1 MFQYEKADVE
11 QTVKRLFEN
20 DGFFT
25 IGSAYIGHHYVRFD
39 RFGKYCPRVTAVIDH
54 KAEVTMYSKY
64 ETYKVFEY
72 IEKMDRPKHRT
83 QPSYD
88 NVYDVEPI
96 KTKEEAI
103 GNLIGLGIGALA
115 IFAANKLA
123 K

>member
-1 MFQYEKADVE
+1 MFTYEKVDIE
-11 QTVKRLFEN
+11 QKVKRLFEN
-20 DGFFT
+20 DGFT
-25 IGSAYIGHHYVRFD
+25 IASAYVNGHYIRFD

-54 KAEVTMYSKY
+54 KAEVLMYSKY

-72 IEKMDRPKHRT
+72 IEKMDRPHRT
-83 QPSYD
+83 QPSYN

>member
-1 MFQYEKADVE
+1 MFQYEKASVE
-11 QTVKRLFEN
+11 KAVNRLFEK

-25 IGSAYIGHHYVRFD
+25 IDSAYVNGHYIRFD

-64 ETYKVFEY
+64 EAYKVFDA

-88 NVYDVEPI
+88 NVYVEPI
-96 KTKEEAI
+96 RTKEEAI
-103 GNLIGLGIGALA
+103 GSLIGLGIGALA

>member
-1 MFQYEKADVE
+1 MFQYEKADIE
-11 QTVKRLFEN
+11 EKVKRLFEN

-25 IGSAYIGHHYVRFD
+25 IASAYVNGHYVRFD
-39 RFGKYCPRVTAVIDH
+39 RLGKYCPRVTAVIDNEV
-54 KAEVTMYSKY
+54 EVTMYSKY

-72 IEKMDRPKHRT
+72 IEDRPKS
-83 QPSYD
+83 SY
-88 NVYDVEPI
+88 NKYDVEPI